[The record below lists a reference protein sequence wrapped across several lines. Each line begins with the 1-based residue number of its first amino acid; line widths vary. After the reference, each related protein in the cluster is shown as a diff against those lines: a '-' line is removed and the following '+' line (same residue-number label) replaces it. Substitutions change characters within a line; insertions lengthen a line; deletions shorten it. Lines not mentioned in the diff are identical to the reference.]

1 MLDSLVGI
9 LKTAA
14 PALATAVAGPAG
26 GMAVKLIA
34 DKLGIEDSTIEGVTA
49 ALQGNPELQLKLRE
63 IDIKELE
70 VHAKDRD
77 SARNR
82 EMAIA
87 VSEHAPTINKIVT
100 PLLALGVVSLSF
112 VLFTIL
118 IFVDVKENAKDILI
132 YILGVLSAAVTQIL
146 SYYFGSSQGSKDK
159 SEEAKLK
166 GLIK

>member
-34 DKLGIEDSTIEGVTA
+34 DKLGIKDSTIEGVTA

>member
-1 MLDSLVGI
+1 MLDSLVSI